1 MINVQWIN
9 TRHYLSE
16 AKNTSGIPPSV
27 PLACAQSLSP
37 VQLFATPWT
46 VVLQA
51 PLSMGLSKQEY
62 WSGLLFPSPG
72 DLTNPGMESPFL
84 VSPALAGGFFTTEP
98 PGKPLYKSTIFQYKI
113 IIFKGKVQMGVF
125 QKLTHLADK
134 SCAKYLLYKTY
145 TKTIFQKETKM
156 VHSVNFH

>member
-1 MINVQWIN
+1 MINAQWIN
-9 TRHYLSE
+9 TRHYPSE
-16 AKNTSGIPPSV
+16 AKNTSGIPPLV

-98 PGKPLYKSTIFQYKI
+98 PGKPIITISSVQFSSVAQSCPTLCDPMNHSTQ
-113 IIFKGKVQMGVF
+113 GLHVQHYHVVV
-125 QKLTHLADK
+125 L
-134 SCAKYLLYKTY
+134 
-145 TKTIFQKETKM
+145 
-156 VHSVNFH
+156 

>member
-1 MINVQWIN
+1 M
-9 TRHYLSE
+9 
-16 AKNTSGIPPSV
+16 
-27 PLACAQSLSP
+27 
-37 VQLFATPWT
+37 
-46 VVLQA
+46 
-51 PLSMGLSKQEY
+51 QEY
-62 WSGLLFPSPG
+62 WSGSPFPSPG
-72 DLTNPGMESPFL
+72 DLPDFGIEPASP